1 MTTTAPALEAET
13 PGIGRTPAPDTGRRP
28 SIARLTRVE
37 LRKMVDTRSGFWLAL
52 STAALTAGMVVLI
65 VLAGK
70 ARDHHLTDF
79 TDGVVQPA
87 ATLLPIVGVLLV
99 ASEWSQRT
107 TLSTFALVPRRGRVV
122 VAKLLASVIV
132 AVIAYAIALPLSML
146 GTAIASHPDSGTWSF
161 STALAIQTLVYLVAS
176 VLIGTAFG
184 AALLS
189 PAPGIVLYFVLPIG
203 WAILTHSIHALE
215 DAGRWLDT
223 SRTMAD
229 ITSHDFSGK
238 EWARLG
244 VSLLPWMVAPL
255 AFGAWRIRRSEIS

>member
-1 MTTTAPALEAET
+1 MTTTAPTVDDA
-13 PGIGRTPAPDTGRRP
+13 PRIGRTPAPDSGRRP
-28 SIARLTRVE
+28 SIARLTGVE

-107 TLSTFALVPRRGRVV
+107 TLSTFALVPRRERVV
-122 VAKLLASVIV
+122 LAKVLASV
-132 AVIAYAIALPLSML
+132 AIAILAYVVVLPLSLL
-146 GTAIASHPDSGTWSF
+146 GTAIASHPDTGTWSF
-161 STALAIQTLVYLVAS
+161 SFGLAAQILLYLVLS
-176 VLIGTAFG
+176 ILIGTAFG

-189 PAPGIVLYFVLPIG
+189 PAPGIVLYFLLPIA

-215 DAGRWLDT
+215 DVGRWLDT
-223 SRTMAD
+223 SRTMSSM
-229 ITSHDFSGK
+229 TSESFSGK

-244 VSLLPWMVAPL
+244 VSLLPWLVAPL
-255 AFGAWRIRRSEIS
+255 TFGVWRIRRSEIS